1 MKATQT
7 NEQVAAINGQ
17 TFNDFR
23 NAVLV
28 TSVLA
33 NLYVLTA
40 WLVIQVG

>member
-7 NEQVAAINGQ
+7 NEQVAAINAR

-23 NAVLV
+23 NAVLI

-33 NLYVLTA
+33 NAYVLTA
-40 WLVIQVG
+40 WLVIQVA

>member
-1 MKATQT
+1 MKVKQTQ
-7 NEQVAAINGQ
+7 EEVAAINGQ
-17 TFNDFR
+17 TFSDFR

-40 WLVIQVG
+40 WLVLQVS